1 MFRTLRENYDNQFT
15 SNTVPVA
22 LITWD
27 GTKWV
32 ETYTGA
38 FENLDTNPLTGNWRY
53 AMRFEDGHGNFIY
66 DTSSDF
72 NDGNKKVVP
81 LSSNGNYSNIIA
93 PFINKGGISLSSLTA
108 PSAAP
113 AIVPGIPGPVATVLP
128 SSSIMDMKVGGIP
141 VVYVGGA
148 LGLVILLKLLRR
160 H

>member
-1 MFRTLRENYDNQFT
+1 MFRTLRENYDKQFT

-27 GTKWV
+27 GTTWV
-32 ETYTGA
+32 ETHTGA
-38 FENLDTNPLTGNWRY
+38 FENLDTNPLTGAWRY

-66 DTSSDF
+66 DTSSDL
-72 NDGNKKVVP
+72 NAGDKKVVP
-81 LSSNGNYSNIIA
+81 LSSNGNYSNIISPPIPTPMA
-93 PFINKGGISLSSLTA
+93 TISS
-108 PSAAP
+108 
-113 AIVPGIPGPVATVLP
+113 